1 LAVEVKAGY
10 KCVKSSQLAGYAM
23 PQIPDFKLP
32 LVGMTIN
39 EYRQYCWD
47 KLQEPKAQR
56 KLVLV
61 TVSIALL
68 LDNML
73 YMVIVPII
81 PDYLRY
87 IGAWETHEITRD
99 EGYLE
104 KKEITKFY
112 R

>member
-1 LAVEVKAGY
+1 
-10 KCVKSSQLAGYAM
+10 M
-23 PQIPDFKLP
+23 PSIPDFQLP
-32 LVGMTIN
+32 FVGMTMN

-81 PDYLRY
+81 PDYLRF
-87 IGAWETHEITRD
+87 IGAWETHEISKND
-99 EGYLE
+99 DDDLLE

-112 R
+112 RYNQVF

>member
-1 LAVEVKAGY
+1 
-10 KCVKSSQLAGYAM
+10 M
-23 PQIPDFKLP
+23 PSIPDFQLP
-32 LVGMTIN
+32 FVGMTLN
-39 EYRQYCWD
+39 EYRQHCWD
-47 KLQEPKAQR
+47 RLQEPKAQR

-81 PDYLRY
+81 PDYLRF
-87 IGAWETHEITRD
+87 IGAWETHEVNPD
-99 EGYLE
+99 EALLE
-104 KKEITKFY
+104 KKEITKYY

>member
-1 LAVEVKAGY
+1 MV
-10 KCVKSSQLAGYAM
+10 
-23 PQIPDFKLP
+23 IP
-32 LVGMTIN
+32 V
-39 EYRQYCWD
+39 
-47 KLQEPKAQR
+47 QEPQAQR

-87 IGAWETHEITRD
+87 IGAWETHTVPRPGFAKD
-99 EGYLE
+99 PVFH
-104 KKEITKFY
+104 KEVIK
-112 R
+112 